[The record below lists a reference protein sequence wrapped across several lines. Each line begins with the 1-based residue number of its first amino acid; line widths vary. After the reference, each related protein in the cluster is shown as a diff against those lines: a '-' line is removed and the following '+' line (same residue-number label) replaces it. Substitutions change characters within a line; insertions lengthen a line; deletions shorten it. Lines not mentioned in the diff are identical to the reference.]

1 MIFREKMMI
10 NNKCQNFKAKNIL
23 FLGYSREET
32 KLINFLNEKGCTVD
46 NSEEII
52 VNNNYDMIIS
62 FGYKKIIKKQILEK
76 ISCPILNLHISYL
89 PYNRGSHPNFWAFF
103 DNTPS
108 GVTIHQIDEGIDTGP
123 ILYQKYVFFNR
134 GEKTFK
140 QTYERLKEEIE
151 DLFIINANDILNFD
165 YKPTNQLEKGTIH
178 LKRDLPSEFSGWDS
192 EIYTEIAKLRNT
204 DIYRGISNL
213 KSIGRNK

>member
-1 MIFREKMMI
+1 MK
-10 NNKCQNFKAKNIL
+10 
-23 FLGYSREET
+23 
-32 KLINFLNEKGCTVD
+32 KGCTVD

-52 VNNNYDMIIS
+52 VNNNYDMIIAS
-62 FGYKKIIKKQILEK
+62 GYKKIIKKQILEK

-123 ILYQKYVFFNR
+123 ILYQKYVFFNK

-140 QTYERLKEEIE
+140 QTYERLK
-151 DLFIINANDILNFD
+151 
-165 YKPTNQLEKGTIH
+165 KK
-178 LKRDLPSEFSGWDS
+178 K
-192 EIYTEIAKLRNT
+192 
-204 DIYRGISNL
+204 
-213 KSIGRNK
+213 